1 MKRIL
6 GCAPWAAVG
15 LGFAGVSIDSE
26 PGECALPSRLSRLV
40 ALLLADVAVTFCA
53 SAEHLLRVVVA
64 GVYIELGLWQALARR
79 CECHPAGP
87 WKHR

>member
-1 MKRIL
+1 MKRIP

-64 GVYIELGLWQALARR
+64 GVCDGGQCRVVLRSVPVVSQDAARR
-79 CECHPAGP
+79 
-87 WKHR
+87 RS